1 MLKTKLFKA
10 FAAMVILFGV
20 LSAFV
25 GHNIINRQVIDEAQR
40 RVTLDLSSAKAIC
53 KAKQNEIETVVKF
66 AAIKEA
72 VLTMCEA
79 KNWSDADVL
88 NRLERIRMNFGL
100 DFLDVIA
107 PDGKVVMRASE
118 PHAVGDY
125 KTSDPSVSSAL
136 KGDPMSC
143 MAVFNRTELEKEGE
157 NLADKAFLSLE
168 ETPRARRS
176 PRTEETRGMVMV
188 SSAPVRQGPNVIAV
202 IHGGVLINRNHK
214 LVDSICDVVFKN
226 ETRAGVPIGTATIFL
241 DDVRIATTVRLE
253 NNNRALGTRAE
264 KKVAD
269 CVLDNAKAWVGD
281 AYVVNDTYL
290 AAYEPIPDGNN
301 GVIGMLY
308 VGILKKPFDDIA
320 KNIMLRYVFVSL
332 FVLLVA
338 LVLAFI
344 IASRIAQPIHKLVE
358 ASKKMSNGERPGPI
372 PVHNSCHETEQLT
385 SAFNEMT
392 HALVERE
399 EKLTVLNRSY
409 METLGFV
416 SHELKGPV
424 ATIMNYVYLLREQKM
439 GPMNEKQLK
448 AVRTIDYCG
457 NHLIEM
463 VRHYLNLSRIENGE
477 FQPVKTRI
485 AVLEDIVTPVLESAE
500 TEIEGRKMRV
510 SNRIDVGIVLLADM
524 NMTREVFENLIHNA
538 IKYGRDGGS
547 IVMTA
552 KPAGDFIEFSMRN
565 EGEGIPPDKMSRLFQ
580 KFSRAN
586 GEKRQKGTGLG
597 LFITKHIVEAHGGKI
612 GITSQMGEWVE
623 VVFTMPRHRD
633 AAVVS

>member
-1 MLKTKLFKA
+1 
-10 FAAMVILFGV
+10 MVILFGV

-53 KAKQNEIETVVKF
+53 KAKQNEIETVVKL

-72 VLTMCEA
+72 VVAMCET
-79 KNWSDADVL
+79 KNWTDTDVL
-88 NRLERIRMNFGL
+88 NRLERIKMNFGL

-107 PDGKVVMRASE
+107 PDGRVVMRTAA
-118 PHAVGDY
+118 PHATGDY
-125 KTSDPSVSSAL
+125 KTSDPSVASAL
-136 KGDPMSC
+136 KGESMSC
-143 MAVFNRTELEKEGE
+143 AAVFSRAELEKENE
-157 NLADKAFLSLE
+157 TLADKAFLTLE
-168 ETPRARRS
+168 ETPRARKC
-176 PRTEETRGMVMV
+176 PKTDETRGMVLV
-188 SSAPVRQGPNVIAV
+188 SSVPVRQGPNVIAV
-202 IHGGVLINRNHK
+202 IHGGVLINRNHR
-214 LVDSICDVVFKN
+214 LVDDICDVVFKN
-226 ETRAGVPIGTATIFL
+226 ETHAGVPIGTATIFL

-253 NNNRALGTRAE
+253 NNNRALGTRASKE
-264 KKVAD
+264 VAD
-269 CVLDNAKAWVGD
+269 CVLDNGKPWVGD

-290 AAYEPIPDGNN
+290 AAYEPILDGNN

-320 KNIMLRYVFVSL
+320 KNVMLRYVFVSL

-372 PVHNSCHETEQLT
+372 PVHNSCQETEQLT

-392 HALVERE
+392 HALMERE
-399 EKLTVLNRSY
+399 EKLKVLNRSY

-424 ATIMNYVYLLREQKM
+424 ATIMNYIYLLREQKM
-439 GPMNEKQLK
+439 GPLNEKQLK

-457 NHLIEM
+457 NHLVEM
-463 VRHYLNLSRIENGE
+463 VRHYLNLSRIESGE

-485 AVLEDIVTPVLESAE
+485 AVLQDIVMPVLEAAE
-500 TEIEGRKMRV
+500 TDIEARKMRMT
-510 SNRIDVGIVLLADM
+510 NCMDAGIMLLADM
-524 NMTREVFENLIHNA
+524 NMTREIFENLIHNA
-538 IKYGRDGGS
+538 IKYGKDGGT
-547 IVMTA
+547 IVLTA
-552 KPAGDFIEFSMRN
+552 KPAGDFVEFSMRN
-565 EGEGIPPDKMSRLFQ
+565 EGEGIPPDKMDRLFQ

-597 LFITKHIVEAHGGKI
+597 LFITKHIVEAHGGRI
-612 GITSQMGEWVE
+612 GITSQLGEWVE
-623 VVFTMPRHRD
+623 VVFTMPRYKD
-633 AAVVS
+633 VTGVC